1 MSEHPDELMQKYVEA
16 MDQEPGWHPSD
27 WAWITMAAGIVAYEI
42 ACPPGE
48 LLSDATTRYGQ
59 SHMFLSSAVI
69 GVVAV
74 HLLRTTGLLR
84 FIPGQLDLIHLLAS
98 LK

>member
-1 MSEHPDELMQKYVEA
+1 MA
-16 MDQEPGWHPSD
+16 FHPSD

-84 FIPGQLDLIHLLAS
+84 FIPEQLDLIHLLAS
-98 LK
+98 LKGHQA

>member
-1 MSEHPDELMQKYVEA
+1 MAL
-16 MDQEPGWHPSD
+16 HPSD

-42 ACPPGE
+42 TCPPGE

-69 GVVAV
+69 GVV
-74 HLLRTTGLLR
+74 
-84 FIPGQLDLIHLLAS
+84 
-98 LK
+98 

>member
-1 MSEHPDELMQKYVEA
+1 MAL
-16 MDQEPGWHPSD
+16 HPSD

-59 SHMFLSSAVI
+59 SHMFLS
-69 GVVAV
+69 
-74 HLLRTTGLLR
+74 
-84 FIPGQLDLIHLLAS
+84 
-98 LK
+98 